1 MPQPNSPPGLY
12 THKTRPIAFS
22 LVVDD
27 FGVKYINKEDMDHL
41 VQTIGNR
48 YPIKVDW
55 KAEYY
60 LGSTIKWGYVNS
72 FQAIRVFAVR
82 VTPIFTSKK
91 HALNT

>member
-1 MPQPNSPPGLY
+1 MYCLKESGFIANQELKIVLAKAGYIPTKFTPGFY

-27 FGVKYINKEDMDHL
+27 FGVKYRNKEDMDHL
-41 VQTIGNR
+41 VETIGNR

-60 LGSTIKWGYVNS
+60 LGNTI
-72 FQAIRVFAVR
+72 
-82 VTPIFTSKK
+82 
-91 HALNT
+91 

>member
-1 MPQPNSPPGLY
+1 MIIHTLLAVLLAKEGYIPTKFTPGLY

-27 FGVKYINKEDMDHL
+27 FGVRYVNKDDMDHL
-41 VQTIGNR
+41 VATIGKR

-60 LGSTIKWGYVNS
+60 LGITIKCDYLIVM
-72 FQAIRVFAVR
+72 Q
-82 VTPIFTSKK
+82 
-91 HALNT
+91 